1 MFHLQNGCTVGESAK
16 AAIEAIMFI
25 WEKTGIPAQRVDSGV
40 RKLRKLYIQYC
51 LLKKTRLTPKN
62 SCRMKEQL
70 FISHLYELFD
80 ISSKDAL
87 KTMKNEN
94 YRQFLLLQRQDSQSS
109 SMSGIDGSLS
119 KKESRK
125 RLQDDKAAASK
136 ERCAAQVCMD
146 VPSSSAVADT
156 DSASSAQSD
165 QGSDDNFKMPSTP
178 EPPQRK
184 RLHQNILTAE
194 VAASLDRV
202 MLPDCGA
209 MFVVGAV
216 AQALGHDLSDVV
228 LSRNSIQRARTA
240 THEASARAEQAAF
253 SPDMPLLLHWDG
265 KLLPVIAGKKE
276 PVDRVAVLVTGGE
289 VEQLLGVPKIGRGTG
304 VEQWQCRASLTAL
317 DDWQLKSRVEGLV
330 FDTTQG

>member
-25 WEKTGIPAQRVDSGV
+25 WEKARIPAQRVDSGV

-51 LLKKTRLTPKN
+51 LLKKNRLTPKN

-70 FISHLYELFD
+70 FISDLHELFD

-94 YRQFLLLQRQDSQSS
+94 DRQFLLLQRQDPQSS
-109 SMSGIDGSLS
+109 SMSVIDGSLS
-119 KKESRK
+119 KESRK

-165 QGSDDNFKMPSTP
+165 SIFKIPSTP

-216 AQALGHDLSDVV
+216 AQALGLDLSDVV
-228 LSRNSIQRARTA
+228 LSCNSIQRARTA
-240 THEASARAEQAAF
+240 TREASARAEQAAF

-265 KLLPVIAGKKE
+265 KLLPDIAGKKE
-276 PVDRVAVLVTGGE
+276 LVDRVAVLVTGGE
-289 VEQLLGVPKIGRGTG
+289 VEQLLGVLKIGRGTG
-304 VEQWQCRASLTAL
+304 VEQ
-317 DDWQLKSRVEGLV
+317 
-330 FDTTQG
+330 